1 MTNQKQSKNKP
12 QEQTQTQTQTQQTQE
27 SREIQI
33 AKKVIERVKSEADGS
48 TWVSERL
55 IETDNII
62 VTVSTLDGRTISI
75 WLKPPTLRNG
85 LPLVVDDNIEL
96 KIEDLK
102 TTVEILEKMLP
113 VLKQYATQR
122 GRKTYTP
129 TEDRIIIRRKY

>member
-1 MTNQKQSKNKP
+1 MTNQKQTKNQP
-12 QEQTQTQTQTQQTQE
+12 QEQTQETPKE
-27 SREIQI
+27 LEI

-62 VTVSTLDGRTISI
+62 TTVSTLDGRTISI

-96 KIEDLK
+96 KIQDLK

-113 VLKQYATQR
+113 ILKQYATQR

-129 TEDRIIIRRKY
+129 TEDRIVIRRRY

>member
-1 MTNQKQSKNKP
+1 MTNQKQTKTQETP
-12 QEQTQTQTQTQQTQE
+12 QETQE
-27 SREIQI
+27 PREIQI

-55 IETDNII
+55 IETDNVI
-62 VTVSTLDGRTISI
+62 VTVSTLDGKTISI

-85 LPLVVDDNIEL
+85 LPLVVDDNIEQ

-102 TTVEILEKMLP
+102 TTVEILQKMLP

-129 TEDRIIIRRKY
+129 TEDRIVIRRRF

>member
-1 MTNQKQSKNKP
+1 MTNQKQK
-12 QEQTQTQTQTQQTQE
+12 QTETQTQTQTQQTQE

-96 KIEDLK
+96 KIQDLK

-113 VLKQYATQR
+113 VLKEFAVTR
-122 GRKTYTP
+122 GRKTTYEP
-129 TEDRIIIRRKY
+129 TDRIVIRRKY

>member
-1 MTNQKQSKNKP
+1 MTSQKQTK
-12 QEQTQTQTQTQQTQE
+12 TQTQPQEQTQQTQE
-27 SREIQI
+27 PREIQI
-33 AKKVIERVKSEADGS
+33 AKKVIERVKSQADGS
-48 TWVSERL
+48 VWVSERL

-62 VTVSTLDGRTISI
+62 VTVSSLDGRTISI

-85 LPLVVDDNIEL
+85 LPLVIDDNIEQ

-113 VLKQYATQR
+113 VLKQYVTPR

-129 TEDRIIIRRKY
+129 SEDRIVIRRKY

>member
-1 MTNQKQSKNKP
+1 MTNQKQTKNQP
-12 QEQTQTQTQTQQTQE
+12 QEQTQTQTQQTP
-27 SREIQI
+27 RELEI

-55 IETDNII
+55 IETNNII
-62 VTVSTLDGRTISI
+62 TTVSTLDGKTISI
-75 WLKPPTLRNG
+75 WLKPPTLKNG
-85 LPLVVDDNIEL
+85 LPLVVDDNIEQ

-113 VLKQYATQR
+113 VLKQYVTPR

-129 TEDRIIIRRKY
+129 SEDRIVIRRRF

>member
-1 MTNQKQSKNKP
+1 MTNQKQK
-12 QEQTQTQTQTQQTQE
+12 QTETQTQTQETPKE
-27 SREIQI
+27 LEI

-62 VTVSTLDGRTISI
+62 TTVSTLDGRTISI

-85 LPLVVDDNIEL
+85 LPLVVDDNIEQ

-113 VLKQYATQR
+113 ILKQYATQR

-129 TEDRIIIRRKY
+129 TEDRIVIRRKY

>member
-1 MTNQKQSKNKP
+1 MTNQKQTKNQETP
-12 QEQTQTQTQTQQTQE
+12 QETQE
-27 SREIQI
+27 PREIQI
-33 AKKVIERVKSEADGS
+33 AKKVIERVKSEADNTS
-48 TWVSERL
+48 WVSERL
-55 IETDNII
+55 IETDNVI
-62 VTVSTLDGRTISI
+62 VTVSTLDGKTISI

-85 LPLVVDDNIEL
+85 LPLIVDDNIEQ

-129 TEDRIIIRRKY
+129 TEDRIVIRRRF

>member
-1 MTNQKQSKNKP
+1 MTNQKQTKNQP
-12 QEQTQTQTQTQQTQE
+12 QEQTQTQQTQE
-27 SREIQI
+27 PREIQI
-33 AKKVIERVKSEADGS
+33 AKKVIERVRQNADGS
-48 TWVSERL
+48 TWISERL

-62 VTVSTLDGRTISI
+62 TTVSTLDGKTISI

-85 LPLVVDDNIEL
+85 LPLVVDDNIEQ

-122 GRKTYTP
+122 GRRTYTP
-129 TEDRIIIRRKY
+129 TEDRIVIRRRF

>member
-1 MTNQKQSKNKP
+1 MTNQKQTKT
-12 QEQTQTQTQTQQTQE
+12 QETPQTQTQQTQE
-27 SREIQI
+27 PREIQI

-55 IETDNII
+55 IETDNVI
-62 VTVSTLDGRTISI
+62 VTVSTLDGKTISI

-85 LPLVVDDNIEL
+85 LPLVVDDNIEQ

-102 TTVEILEKMLP
+102 TTVEILQKMLP

-129 TEDRIIIRRKY
+129 TEDRIVIRRRF

>member
-1 MTNQKQSKNKP
+1 MTNQKQTKNQP
-12 QEQTQTQTQTQQTQE
+12 QEQTQTQQTQE
-27 SREIQI
+27 PREIQI
-33 AKKVIERVKSEADGS
+33 AKKVIERVKSQADGS

-62 VTVSTLDGRTISI
+62 TTVSTLDGKTISI

-85 LPLVVDDNIEL
+85 LPLVVDDNIEQ

-113 VLKQYATQR
+113 VLKQYVTPR

-129 TEDRIIIRRKY
+129 TEDRIVIRRRY

>member
-1 MTNQKQSKNKP
+1 MTNQKQK
-12 QEQTQTQTQTQQTQE
+12 QTETQTGNQTQQTQE
-27 SREIQI
+27 PREIQI
-33 AKKVIERVKSEADGS
+33 AKKVIERVKSQADGS

-55 IETDNII
+55 IETDNVI
-62 VTVSTLDGRTISI
+62 VTVSTLDGKTISI

-85 LPLVVDDNIEL
+85 LPLIVDDNIEQ

-102 TTVEILEKMLP
+102 TTVEILQKMLP

-129 TEDRIIIRRKY
+129 TEDRIVIRRRF